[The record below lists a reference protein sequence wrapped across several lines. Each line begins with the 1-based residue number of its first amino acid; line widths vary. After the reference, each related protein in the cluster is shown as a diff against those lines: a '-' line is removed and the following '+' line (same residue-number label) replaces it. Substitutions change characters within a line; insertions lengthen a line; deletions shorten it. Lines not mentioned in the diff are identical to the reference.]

1 MELPADFPYT
11 CILTDAN
18 QVTHVAQ
25 DRMVDYVTA
34 CGEHEAPDLRLLP
47 LGAAPITCIACRE
60 ALRGPLGYLR
70 KDQLRRSKL
79 IEKQYSGFTDEEED
93 RPGDPAWDREV
104 KRRLRFNLT
113 AAQERELDRLHARH
127 RLYRALVEPRGNSER
142 RFMSAQVEQI
152 DG

>member
-11 CILTDAN
+11 CILTDAG

-34 CGEHEAPDLRLLP
+34 CGVYDAPFRGILP

-60 ALRGPLGYLR
+60 ALRGPLDFTR
-70 KDQLRRSKL
+70 KDQLRRAKL
-79 IEKQYSGFTDEEED
+79 IEKQYSGFSDEEEE

-104 KRRLRFNLT
+104 ARRLRFNLT
-113 AAQERELDRLHARH
+113 ATQERELDRLHARH
-127 RLYRALVEPRGNSER
+127 RLYRALIEPR
-142 RFMSAQVEQI
+142 SA
-152 DG
+152 GARAAGGFTRG